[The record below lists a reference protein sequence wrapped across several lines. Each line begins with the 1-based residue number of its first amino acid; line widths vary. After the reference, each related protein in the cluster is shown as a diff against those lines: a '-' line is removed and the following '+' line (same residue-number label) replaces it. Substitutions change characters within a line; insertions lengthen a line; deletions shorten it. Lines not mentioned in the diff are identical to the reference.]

1 MNRREM
7 FTAVGVLPLV
17 SLSDREAGPKELP
30 PYWTSRLS
38 DVDQAVGQ
46 VQKGRARV
54 LARSAGG
61 RPVHLVTYGE
71 AVDRLSTANYNSACG
86 GNDPASYSRKDGA
99 QRPVV
104 LLLGPVHGAEF
115 EGLVGLLHLLRVAE
129 TGADGRDRP
138 WRELAANLARCRV
151 LIVPSGNP
159 DGRARC
165 PFDSW
170 VGEDLAT
177 SERVGMGTRPDGSGY
192 AWPDVKRVHP
202 MRGGAA
208 VGALG
213 AYFNDD
219 GVNLMHDEWSEPMA
233 AETRAFFKLAREEA
247 PDWIVSLHSHASP
260 PSIEPTAYVPRTVKE
275 SVLRLGDR
283 VQRRYAEAGLPHGAG
298 GPVPREDGERF
309 PPPSF
314 NLCSALHHA
323 CGAAAFVYESC
334 RGVGTKPYP
343 AATHEQILELHL
355 ILFDELFRL
364 AVESPVRWTRSR
376 ADTIATPREG
386 GQP

>member
-7 FTAVGVLPLV
+7 FTSLGVLPLA
-17 SLSDREAGPKELP
+17 SLAGREAGPKELP
-30 PYWTSRLS
+30 SYWTSRLT
-38 DVDQAVGQ
+38 DVDQAVGR
-46 VQKGRARV
+46 VEKGKARV

-71 AVDRLSTANYNSACG
+71 AVDRRSTANYNSACG

-165 PFDSW
+165 PHDSW

-177 SERVGMGTRPDGSGY
+177 SERVGMGNRPDGSGY
-192 AWPDVKRVHP
+192 ASHP
-202 MRGGAA
+202 GSKHR
-208 VGALG
+208 
-213 AYFNDD
+213 
-219 GVNLMHDEWSEPMA
+219 
-233 AETRAFFKLAREEA
+233 
-247 PDWIVSLHSHASP
+247 P
-260 PSIEPTAYVPRTVKE
+260 PR
-275 SVLRLGDR
+275 
-283 VQRRYAEAGLPHGAG
+283 
-298 GPVPREDGERF
+298 
-309 PPPSF
+309 
-314 NLCSALHHA
+314 
-323 CGAAAFVYESC
+323 
-334 RGVGTKPYP
+334 
-343 AATHEQILELHL
+343 
-355 ILFDELFRL
+355 
-364 AVESPVRWTRSR
+364 
-376 ADTIATPREG
+376 
-386 GQP
+386 

>member
-7 FTAVGVLPLV
+7 VAALGALPLA
-17 SLSDREAGPKELP
+17 SLLDREAGAREP
-30 PYWTSRLS
+30 PPFWTSRLS
-38 DVDQAVGQ
+38 DVDRAVGR
-46 VQKGRARV
+46 VEKGRARV

-61 RPVHLVTYGE
+61 RPLHLITYGE
-71 AVDRLSTANYNSACG
+71 AVERRSTANYNSACG
-86 GNDPASYSRKDGA
+86 AGDPASYARKDGS

-115 EGLVGLLHLLRVAE
+115 EGLVGLIHLLRVAE
-129 TGADGRDRP
+129 TGADGRGRP
-138 WRELAANLARCRV
+138 WPELAANLARCRV

-165 PFDSW
+165 PHNSW

-177 SERVGMGTRPDGSGY
+177 SERVGMGTRPDGSSH
-192 AWPDVKRVHP
+192 AWPAVKCVHP
-202 MRGGAA
+202 MRGAA
-208 VGALG
+208 VGTLG
-213 AYFNDD
+213 AYFNDE

-247 PDWIVSLHSHASP
+247 PDWIVSLHSHAVP
-260 PSIEPTAYVPRTVKE
+260 PSFEPTAYVPRIVKE
-275 SVLRLGDR
+275 SIRRLGDR
-283 VQRRYAEAGLPHGAG
+283 VQRRYAEAGLPHGPG

-323 CGAAAFVYESC
+323 CGAAAFVFESC
-334 RGVGTKPYP
+334 RGVATKPYP
-343 AATHEQILELHL
+343 AATHEQILDLHL

-364 AVESPVRWTRSR
+364 AVETPVRWTR
-376 ADTIATPREG
+376 
-386 GQP
+386 